1 MDAIDLVQY
10 FLFVYLNKEL
20 IHWQN
25 VVNCNHQRAL
35 QLTLCQAWCEHSALV
50 FVYNKMTHYVESLL
64 KCIQM
69 FHLHSSTFLQKVS
82 NGTDG
87 SKKGVNLVFKS
98 ISLSGLTPYFGPL
111 CPPTPPIRYLRI
123 SVHVQIHVGVRQ
135 NNLILGQGFGKG
147 QYTFSSDK
155 LSRFA
160 KKQTSSGKKTNFH
173 NRNSLLGKS
182 FPLTPPNP
190 QI

>member
-1 MDAIDLVQY
+1 MCNCATSMKSSFQSVKWQKPVSIQMMTARRKTVKTRRRMRWTQIDLVQY

-111 CPPTPPIRYLRI
+111 QPP
-123 SVHVQIHVGVRQ
+123 
-135 NNLILGQGFGKG
+135 
-147 QYTFSSDK
+147 
-155 LSRFA
+155 
-160 KKQTSSGKKTNFH
+160 
-173 NRNSLLGKS
+173 
-182 FPLTPPNP
+182 
-190 QI
+190 